1 VPARATARV
10 RRAYAA
16 VENTRPPPATWAA
29 GAPSPDADA
38 EQGGR
43 AAEASAAAT
52 AADSSFF
59 TAPFAVVD
67 RVAVRR
73 ATSCAVR
80 EAAMMAPAA
89 SATAAAAADTKTK
102 KVAVAAL
109 PPLSPW
115 LSTTVKDA
123 DNVNYSVFEGAMC
136 ATVDRGHLVTGQRRR
151 WRHCFF
157 SGPKRRVGCA
167 VAPPP
172 PPGLQLTIGGK
183 QIEDSVRISWI
194 NQSSANPQFV
204 KASPSAP
211 TRHHTS
217 SWSAPCPPDLCS
229 VAPLRRCLHHSECL
243 AAVLSTATQ
252 DDIYQ
257 SHDRGA

>member
-1 VPARATARV
+1 V
-10 RRAYAA
+10 
-16 VENTRPPPATWAA
+16 
-29 GAPSPDADA
+29 
-38 EQGGR
+38 
-43 AAEASAAAT
+43 T
-52 AADSSFF
+52 AADGGFF

-67 RVAVRR
+67 RVAVGR

-89 SATAAAAADTKTK
+89 SATAEAAADTTTK
-102 KVAVAAL
+102 QVAVAAL

-115 LSTTVKDA
+115 MSTTVKDA
-123 DNVNYSVFEGAMC
+123 DNVSYSVSEGAKC
-136 ATVDRGHLVTGQRRR
+136 ATVDRGHLVTGRRR
-151 WRHCFF
+151 LWRHCFF

-194 NQSSANPQFV
+194 NKSSANPQLV

-217 SWSAPCPPDLCS
+217 GWSAPCPPDLCS
-229 VAPLRRCLHHSECL
+229 VSPLRRCLHHSECL
-243 AAVLSTATQ
+243 AAVRSTAAQ
-252 DDIYQ
+252 DDIYK
-257 SHDRGA
+257 SHNRGA